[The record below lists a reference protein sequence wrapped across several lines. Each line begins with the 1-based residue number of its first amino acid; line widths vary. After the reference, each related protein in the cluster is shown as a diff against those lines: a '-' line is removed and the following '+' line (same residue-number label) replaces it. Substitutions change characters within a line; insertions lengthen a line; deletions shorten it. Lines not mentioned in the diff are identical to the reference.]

1 MAFMVKHV
9 VGGQLKNLTG
19 GLTEEKSEGEKT
31 EAAAQGMTQ
40 EEFEQ
45 YQQQL
50 EEEKQER
57 EANFAQKKA
66 ERATVRT
73 HFREKYRLPKNEL
86 DETQIQQA
94 GDDVV
99 LPTELAKMIAED
111 NQEEAHKQS
120 MLGQLSNIQNVD
132 IDQLK
137 DKAQATLE
145 DLKKQTENCNLISF
159 IPCIPAPLRSLYL
172 ASDNTMQFCSRA
184 YLVSLVGQGGSSKI
198 NASLSERGRGVVEKC
213 SSDRETLQPE
223 AGQRRA

>member
-1 MAFMVKHV
+1 MVAGKPTNWETRNQEANRKLHPFWFFDGV
-9 VGGQLKNLTG
+9 PAHLGSRHSLLTFCCRVIICPF
-19 GLTEEKSEGEKT
+19 SCRR
-31 EAAAQGMTQ
+31 
-40 EEFEQ
+40 
-45 YQQQL
+45 
-50 EEEKQER
+50 ER

-111 NQEEAHKQS
+111 NQEETHKQS
-120 MLGQLSNIQNVD
+120 VLGQLSNIQNVD

-145 DLKKQTENCNLISF
+145 DLKKQTENC
-159 IPCIPAPLRSLYL
+159 SL
-172 ASDNTMQFCSRA
+172 M
-184 YLVSLVGQGGSSKI
+184 
-198 NASLSERGRGVVEKC
+198 
-213 SSDRETLQPE
+213 
-223 AGQRRA
+223 

>member
-19 GLTEEKSEGEKT
+19 GLGEEKPEAEKS

-50 EEEKQER
+50 VEEKMER
-57 EANFAQKKA
+57 DASFAQKKA

-86 DETQIQQA
+86 DETQIQLA
-94 GDDVV
+94 GDDVE

-111 NQEEAHKQS
+111 NQEEEKKQS
-120 MLGQLSNIQNVD
+120 IIGQLTNIQNVD
-132 IDQLK
+132 LDQLK
-137 DKAQATLE
+137 DKAQSTLE
-145 DLKKQTENCNLISF
+145 DLKQS
-159 IPCIPAPLRSLYL
+159 A
-172 ASDNTMQFCSRA
+172 
-184 YLVSLVGQGGSSKI
+184 
-198 NASLSERGRGVVEKC
+198 EKC
-213 SSDRETLQPE
+213 SLM
-223 AGQRRA
+223 

>member
-1 MAFMVKHV
+1 MAFMVKQV

-19 GLTEEKSEGEKT
+19 GLEAEKPEGEKT

-57 EANFAQKKA
+57 EAGFAQKKA
-66 ERATVRT
+66 ERATVRS
-73 HFREKYRLPKNEL
+73 HFRDKYRLPKNEL

-94 GDDVV
+94 GDDVQ

-111 NQEEAHKQS
+111 NQEEESKQS
-120 MLGQLSNIQNVD
+120 VLGQLTNIQNVD
-132 IDQLK
+132 LDHLK

-145 DLKKQTENCNLISF
+145 DLKQS
-159 IPCIPAPLRSLYL
+159 A
-172 ASDNTMQFCSRA
+172 
-184 YLVSLVGQGGSSKI
+184 
-198 NASLSERGRGVVEKC
+198 EKC
-213 SSDRETLQPE
+213 SLM
-223 AGQRRA
+223 

>member
-1 MAFMVKHV
+1 MAFMVKHM

-19 GLTEEKSEGEKT
+19 GMEEKPEGEKS

-57 EANFAQKKA
+57 DASFAQKKA
-66 ERATVRT
+66 ERATVRS
-73 HFREKYRLPKNEL
+73 HFRDKYKLSKNEL

-94 GDDVV
+94 GDDVN

-111 NQEEAHKQS
+111 NQEEESKQS
-120 MLGQLSNIQNVD
+120 VLGQLTNIQNVD

-145 DLKKQTENCNLISF
+145 DLKNS
-159 IPCIPAPLRSLYL
+159 A
-172 ASDNTMQFCSRA
+172 
-184 YLVSLVGQGGSSKI
+184 
-198 NASLSERGRGVVEKC
+198 EKC
-213 SSDRETLQPE
+213 SLM
-223 AGQRRA
+223 

>member
-19 GLTEEKSEGEKT
+19 GLTEEKSEGEKSDAGT
-31 EAAAQGMTQ
+31 KGMTQ

-50 EEEKQER
+50 EEEKRER
-57 EANFAQKKA
+57 EAHFAQKKA

-86 DETQIQQA
+86 DDTQIQQA
-94 GDDVV
+94 GDDVE

-120 MLGQLSNIQNVD
+120 VLGQLSNIQNVD

-145 DLKKQTENCNLISF
+145 DLKKQTENC
-159 IPCIPAPLRSLYL
+159 SL
-172 ASDNTMQFCSRA
+172 M
-184 YLVSLVGQGGSSKI
+184 
-198 NASLSERGRGVVEKC
+198 
-213 SSDRETLQPE
+213 
-223 AGQRRA
+223 